1 VKLLEAKRA
10 LRYGLYQLTGISDRE
25 LFDHRASLAKAGRH
39 IVGALYLPDGTGVG
53 TVLSMF
59 SMPTQGADAA
69 AEIQW
74 HDASG
79 YELAKTGDLSIK
91 DDRVTLVEADS
102 MTKSADD
109 WDDPAPGAWVAAKHA
124 GGGDDHMAR
133 IESSDYERLTG

>member
-69 AEIQW
+69 AEI
-74 HDASG
+74 SG
-79 YELAKTGDLSIK
+79 TTRA
-91 DDRVTLVEADS
+91 VTSLPR
-102 MTKSADD
+102 
-109 WDDPAPGAWVAAKHA
+109 PAISRSRTTA
-124 GGGDDHMAR
+124 
-133 IESSDYERLTG
+133 

>member
-39 IVGALYLPDGTGVG
+39 IVGALYLPDGTEVG

-102 MTKSADD
+102 MRSPPTTGTIPRLARGLQLSTPEEVTTTWHASNHLTTSA
-109 WDDPAPGAWVAAKHA
+109 
-124 GGGDDHMAR
+124 
-133 IESSDYERLTG
+133 